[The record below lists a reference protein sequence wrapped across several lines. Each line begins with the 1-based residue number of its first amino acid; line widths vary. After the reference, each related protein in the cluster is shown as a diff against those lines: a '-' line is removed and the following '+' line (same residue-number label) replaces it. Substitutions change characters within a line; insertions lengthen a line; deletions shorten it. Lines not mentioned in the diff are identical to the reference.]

1 MKLQTKWIRHRTP
14 DGTRWSP
21 LTESES
27 TVTKAGREPKMEQM
41 EEFSPIEVSEL
52 EVLPPV
58 EPTRVVALAKNR
70 ASVDNDPL
78 VFLKTPSSII
88 GDGDTIKLP
97 AGREKTW
104 AEVELAFIINQTAK
118 DVSAAEADKYIQ
130 GYTIANDVTMIN
142 PTGRDLHLA
151 RGKALDTFCPVGP
164 YLIKDIDTSDLT
176 VKTSVNGKVTLET
189 STSERMWD
197 EIKALSEI
205 SSMMTL
211 EPGDIILTGAPA
223 SPRDSVIT
231 PGDVTTVE
239 IENIGKI
246 RNTVKQA

>member
-1 MKLQTKWIRHRTP
+1 
-14 DGTRWSP
+14 
-21 LTESES
+21 
-27 TVTKAGREPKMEQM
+27 MEQM

-70 ASVDNDPL
+70 TSVDNDPL

-104 AEVELAFIINQTAK
+104 AEVELAFIISQTAK

-142 PTGRDLHLA
+142 PTDRDLHLA

-197 EIKALSEI
+197 EIKTLSEI

-246 RNTVKQA
+246 RNMVKQA

>member
-1 MKLQTKWIRHRTP
+1 
-14 DGTRWSP
+14 
-21 LTESES
+21 
-27 TVTKAGREPKMEQM
+27 
-41 EEFSPIEVSEL
+41 
-52 EVLPPV
+52 
-58 EPTRVVALAKNR
+58 
-70 ASVDNDPL
+70 
-78 VFLKTPSSII
+78 
-88 GDGDTIKLP
+88 
-97 AGREKTW
+97 
-104 AEVELAFIINQTAK
+104 
-118 DVSAAEADKYIQ
+118 
-130 GYTIANDVTMIN
+130 MIN
-142 PTGRDLHLA
+142 PTDRDLHLA

-176 VKTSVNGKVTLET
+176 VKTSVNGKVTLKT
-189 STSERMWD
+189 STSERIWD

-246 RNTVKQA
+246 RNVVKQA